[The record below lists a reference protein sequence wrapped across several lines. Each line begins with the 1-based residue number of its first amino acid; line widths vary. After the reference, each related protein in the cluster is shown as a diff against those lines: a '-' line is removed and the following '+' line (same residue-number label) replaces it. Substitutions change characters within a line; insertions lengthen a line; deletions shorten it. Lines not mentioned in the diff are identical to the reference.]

1 MSTTFIT
8 KRGDFRTAI
17 KATLKNNSGQA
28 VDLTSCTVKFIMADL
43 RNRVKIN
50 RNAIIQD
57 AVNGVVW
64 FIFEANEVDEAGTFR
79 GEFEVTYADGR
90 VETFPN
96 EGYITIKINS
106 DLG

>member
-1 MSTTFIT
+1 MSIAFTT
-8 KRGDFRTAI
+8 KRGDYRAAI
-17 KATLKNNSGQA
+17 KASLKDTSGQP
-28 VDLTSCTVKFIMADL
+28 VNLTNCTVKFVMADL

-57 AVNGVVW
+57 AINGVVW
-64 FIFEANEVDEAGTFR
+64 FIFEANEVDEAGMFR

-96 EGYITIKINS
+96 EGYITIQINS